1 MFDTHM
7 SSSDGSK
14 MENGLWYEH
23 HQKSDIVGTSWV
35 PPQPPMRV
43 DPLRMMESPDTYSF
57 SLSLFTNAVSSVT
70 VTVVAVP

>member
-7 SSSDGSK
+7 PSSDVSK

-23 HQKSDIVGTSWV
+23 HQRSDIVGTSWV
-35 PPQPPMRV
+35 PPQPPVRV
-43 DPLRMMESPDTYSF
+43 DPLRMMESPDTHSF
-57 SLSLFTNAVSSVT
+57 RLFLFANVVSGVT